1 MKESPV
7 GRRFASAAAVGS
19 STGAAD
25 AMVRRNTLPAG
36 HRLSPAKCD
45 AAGDGFRTRNRMEQS
60 INEAAPPSRELR
72 TQRGSDWGSGA
83 GPGVARRSGRGQRGA
98 ALGSTVAAARR
109 WVLGSGAGGGGAR
122 GLTVLVSKRQR
133 AGQV

>member
-36 HRLSPAKCD
+36 PRLSPAKWD
-45 AAGDGFRTRNRMEQS
+45 AAGDGFRMRNRVEQS
-60 INEAAPPSRELR
+60 INEAAPPNRSCGRSAAAAGGAR
-72 TQRGSDWGSGA
+72 RWTWSGATQRPW
-83 GPGVARRSGRGQRGA
+83 
-98 ALGSTVAAARR
+98 AARR
-109 WVLGSGAGGGGAR
+109 WGLGSGAGGGGAW
-122 GLTVLVSKRQR
+122 GRQCWYR
-133 AGQV
+133 

>member
-36 HRLSPAKCD
+36 PRLSPAKWD
-45 AAGDGFRTRNRMEQS
+45 AAGDGFRMRNRVEQS
-60 INEAAPPSRELR
+60 INEAAPPSRSCGR
-72 TQRGSDWGSGA
+72 SAAAAGGRGA
-83 GPGVARRSGRGQRGA
+83 GPGVARRSGRGRRGAGAWGRALAAA
-98 ALGSTVAAARR
+98 ALGVDSVGIAE
-109 WVLGSGAGGGGAR
+109 
-122 GLTVLVSKRQR
+122 
-133 AGQV
+133 GQV